1 MPAFVEAIV
10 FIFLLIA
17 CGYATALG
25 GILRE
30 GTAEGLSNF
39 VFTIAVPVLLFRT
52 LATADFAG
60 LSPWGLWA
68 AYFSTIAVTWVISH
82 QLIRRVFGRDVRS
95 GVVSGI
101 CGAFSNL
108 VLLGL
113 PFMLGVY
120 GHKGLAILSMLVSIH
135 LPILMATTVI
145 LYQWGARADGVALK
159 AVRPGEIVVD
169 FFRQLLRNPLIGGIL
184 AGLAV
189 RMTGLP
195 LPHLAGRLVDA
206 FAGIAG
212 PLALFS
218 MGMGMRRFGIRGHL
232 RSGFSLAA
240 VKLMLMPA
248 VALILALG
256 LGLAPLT
263 AKVIVAAASLPAG
276 VNSWLIAEQFKTG
289 QRLASTAM
297 TIGTG
302 LAIVTTSFWLL
313 VAEWV
318 FG

>member
-1 MPAFVEAIV
+1 MPPFVEAIV

-17 CGYATALG
+17 CGYATALA

-39 VFTIAVPVLLFRT
+39 VFTIAVPLLLFRT
-52 LATADFAG
+52 LTTADFAG

-68 AYFSTIAVTWVISH
+68 TYFATIAVTWVASH
-82 QLIRRVFGRDVRS
+82 QMIRRGFGRDVRS

-120 GHKGLAILSMLVSIH
+120 GHKGLAILSMLVSVH

-145 LYQWGARADGVALK
+145 LYQWGARADGAEVA
-159 AVRPGEIVVD
+159 AARPREIVAD
-169 FFRQLLRNPLIGGIL
+169 FFRRLFRNPLIIGIL

-189 RMTGLP
+189 RLTGLP
-195 LPHLAGRLVDA
+195 LPHLAARLVNA
-206 FAGIAG
+206 FAGVAG

-232 RSGFSLAA
+232 AAGVSLASM
-240 VKLMLMPA
+240 KLMFMPA
-248 VALILALG
+248 VALLFALAFG
-256 LGLAPLT
+256 LPPLT
-263 AKVIVAAASLPAG
+263 AKVVVAAASLPAG
-276 VNSWLIAEQFKTG
+276 VNSWLIAEQFRTG
-289 QRLASTAM
+289 QRLASTAL
-297 TIGTG
+297 TVGTG
-302 LAIVTTSFWLL
+302 LAILTTGFWLL
-313 VAEWV
+313 VAGWV